1 MVATRTG
8 HQEDTGYLSK
18 IRMQAARFDGSDGP
32 KETLLMDQT
41 KNRDISNSTSIGA
54 ERLAYSVSE
63 AASVT
68 GLGRTT
74 LFALI
79 RDGRLPSRKI
89 CNRRLIR
96 KADLEQLLCQPN
108 GVTGI

>member
-1 MVATRTG
+1 
-8 HQEDTGYLSK
+8 
-18 IRMQAARFDGSDGP
+18 
-32 KETLLMDQT
+32 MDQT
-41 KNRDISNSTSIGA
+41 KSHDSNSSSHCA

-63 AASVT
+63 AAIVT

-79 RDGRLPSRKI
+79 RNGRLPSRKI

-96 KADLEQLLCQPN
+96 KADLEQLLCQSPDTP
-108 GVTGI
+108 GV

>member
-1 MVATRTG
+1 MKLKA
-8 HQEDTGYLSK
+8 
-18 IRMQAARFDGSDGP
+18 P
-32 KETLLMDQT
+32 QT
-41 KNRDISNSTSIGA
+41 SNSNMPFHA

-79 RDGRLPSRKI
+79 RDGQLPSRKI
-89 CNRRLIR
+89 GNRRLIR
-96 KADLEQLLCQPN
+96 KPDLEQFLRQTNDAP
-108 GVTGI
+108 GV

>member
-1 MVATRTG
+1 
-8 HQEDTGYLSK
+8 
-18 IRMQAARFDGSDGP
+18 
-32 KETLLMDQT
+32 MDQT
-41 KNRDISNSTSIGA
+41 KTHDITGSTRLGA
-54 ERLAYSVSE
+54 ERLAYNVSE
-63 AASVT
+63 AANIT

-96 KADLEQLLCQPN
+96 KTDLEQLLCQPN
-108 GVTGI
+108 NVSGI